1 MSIEAMKQA
10 LVALENGK
18 RVRACEGGT
27 AYQPDLEDN
36 AIKSLSQA
44 IEQWEKQAPTKIF
57 GPNLEEILNDAGFYR
72 RREWQ
77 GLTQQ
82 ERHQAAAEFEK
93 EDMCLWSFYMGTRAA
108 EIKLKEKNGG

>member
-1 MSIEAMKQA
+1 MTIEAMKQA

-36 AIKSLSQA
+36 AIESLRQA

-57 GPNLEEILNDAGFYR
+57 GPNLEEILNGAGFYR
-72 RREWQ
+72 RREWVK
-77 GLTQQ
+77 LTEQD
-82 ERHQAAAEFEK
+82 RHEAAKEFEK
-93 EDMCLWSFYMGTRAA
+93 EDLCRWSFDMGTRAA
-108 EIKLKEKNGG
+108 EAKLKEKNA